1 MVAYPRNSSSS
12 STAIWDILVF
22 EEMEKLEYLEKNLS
36 ARGKEKN
43 QQQPQRMFGDP
54 HITKANSTHVW

>member
-1 MVAYPRNSSSS
+1 
-12 STAIWDILVF
+12 
-22 EEMEKLEYLEKNLS
+22 MEKPEYLEKNLS

-54 HITKANSTHVW
+54 HITKANSNHVW